1 MRHEPESPRIH
12 CFHYKYDLHPVTL
25 GAYTEQ
31 MSSSEGVT
39 RPETLKRVQRSRTI
53 TVISCVGTDTRFVVQ
68 SATVQTDTIG

>member
-1 MRHEPESPRIH
+1 
-12 CFHYKYDLHPVTL
+12 
-25 GAYTEQ
+25 

-68 SATVQTDTIG
+68 SAAIQTDTIG